1 MKGILMK
8 DLYIAKSNI
17 FVAVL
22 SLIAIGLGLSALL
35 EPSAMLTLGPAV
47 TTVTV
52 FLSIVSDSSS
62 KWSKNVIAM
71 PVSRRQIV
79 GEKFLFYVL
88 LAALGLLASLLC
100 CGALALFDVAVTSD
114 ALLLYGVI
122 GGTASLFA
130 GSFSLPYAF
139 LFDPEKAEIFFIV
152 SYLASTGIITALIL
166 FLNLFFPVKD
176 HTILAF
182 TLVFVLSALFYFGA
196 YRAAARLYQTRDVT

>member
-79 GEKFLFYVL
+79 G
-88 LAALGLLASLLC
+88 
-100 CGALALFDVAVTSD
+100 
-114 ALLLYGVI
+114 
-122 GGTASLFA
+122 
-130 GSFSLPYAF
+130 
-139 LFDPEKAEIFFIV
+139 
-152 SYLASTGIITALIL
+152 
-166 FLNLFFPVKD
+166 
-176 HTILAF
+176 
-182 TLVFVLSALFYFGA
+182 
-196 YRAAARLYQTRDVT
+196 

>member
-1 MKGILMK
+1 MAGPGGRPGKGTGKIPPCGRRSCCQRRDHASVCKGGTGMKGILMK

-71 PVSRRQIV
+71 PVS
-79 GEKFLFYVL
+79 
-88 LAALGLLASLLC
+88 
-100 CGALALFDVAVTSD
+100 
-114 ALLLYGVI
+114 
-122 GGTASLFA
+122 
-130 GSFSLPYAF
+130 
-139 LFDPEKAEIFFIV
+139 
-152 SYLASTGIITALIL
+152 
-166 FLNLFFPVKD
+166 
-176 HTILAF
+176 
-182 TLVFVLSALFYFGA
+182 
-196 YRAAARLYQTRDVT
+196 